1 MTIAA
6 LIVFGVLLASWI
18 LAPAERRQRRAVVE
32 RAVPELV
39 AEAA

>member
-6 LIVFGVLLASWI
+6 LIVFAALLITW
-18 LAPAERRQRRAVVE
+18 LVVPAERRQRSNEVE
-32 RAVPELV
+32 VSGLELA